1 MLEFSKNAKKYID
14 VFAQETGRRFNSV
27 LLRPEHLLYALLTQG
42 DRYLIR
48 LLTMAGVSTDEVERK
63 VFNFLKAGET
73 TVYIG
78 SIPQGTE
85 FNRLIK
91 ISREEA
97 IRTTSGKIQTEH
109 LVLAMFRIG
118 GVHGLD
124 HLIESGKLS
133 YTLALREIG
142 GEPMEQEAA
151 GLNKKKNDKQKSLK
165 DFTVNLNELAIDG
178 KIGPAIGRDTEIE
191 RMIHILSRKTKNN
204 PVLIGEAGVGKT
216 AIVEGLAKLIVDG
229 AVPDHLKDKT
239 ILTLDITAVVAG
251 TKYRGEFEERLKRIM
266 LELKESENIILFIDE
281 LHSIIGAGA
290 AEGALDA
297 ANILKPVLARGEIQ
311 CVGATTLKEFKKY
324 IEKDPALERRFQSL
338 LVVEPSVDDTEKI
351 LSGVKTVYE
360 EHHRVIYTD
369 EAVKAAVRF
378 SHRYINGRYLPDKA
392 IDVLDEAGAGVKLR
406 NDHRPQDLLD
416 EEKELNRINALKNA
430 SVAEQNFEEAAR
442 YRDEY
447 NQKKSLYERR
457 LEDWNLKRNEYALH
471 VEADDI
477 IGVIARWSGIPVDR
491 ISSSESDRLLR
502 MEDIL
507 QEKLV
512 GQKEAVSALARAVR
526 RSRTG
531 FRRQNR
537 PIGAF
542 VFAGPTGVG
551 KTELAKILADY
562 LFGDRASLIRIDMS
576 EFMEKHS
583 ISRLVG
589 APPGYVGYEEGGQ
602 LTEKVK
608 RRPYS
613 IILFDEIEKAHPDF
627 FNILLQ
633 VLDEGELTDSLSGTV
648 SFRDTVIIMTSNLGN
663 SRFDKT
669 GKPGFFG
676 EDEGNELSRD
686 KVMQAVRDNFNPEFI
701 NRIDEIIC
709 FHPLTREHIL
719 KIIDL
724 MLAELS
730 DRIAKEGVEL
740 SFSKSVRDYLAEK
753 GESTL
758 YGARYLRKVIQEEI
772 EDRLAHEMLKGW
784 DGEVLVR
791 VQCRGGN
798 VSISVMNKTA
808 ATAPKT
814 KERVKNR

>member
-1 MLEFSKNAKKYID
+1 MLDFSKYAKKYID
-14 VFAQETGRRFNSV
+14 VFAQEAGRRFSSP
-27 LLRPEHLLYALLTQG
+27 LLRPEHLLYAFLTQG
-42 DRYLIR
+42 DRFLVR
-48 LLTMAGVSTDEVERK
+48 LLTMAGVSTDEIEK
-63 VFNFLKAGET
+63 QIFDFLKAGET
-73 TVYIG
+73 AVYIG

-97 IRTTSGKIQTEH
+97 IRTTSAKIQTEH
-109 LVLAMFRIG
+109 LVLAMLRIG
-118 GVHGLD
+118 GVHGIE
-124 HLIESGKLS
+124 HLVENGKLS
-133 YTLALREIG
+133 YTQALREIG

-151 GLNKKKNDKQKSLK
+151 GLNKKKSDKQKSIK
-165 DFTVNLNELAIDG
+165 DFTVNLNELAAAG
-178 KIGPAIGRDTEIE
+178 KIERVVGRDTELE
-191 RMIHILSRKTKNN
+191 RVIHILSRRTKNN
-204 PVLIGEAGVGKT
+204 PVLIGESGVGKT
-216 AIVEGLAKLIVDG
+216 AIVEGLALLINEG
-229 AVPDHLKDKT
+229 SVPDHLKERT
-239 ILTLDITAVVAG
+239 VLSLDITAVVAG

-311 CVGATTLKEFKKY
+311 CIGATTLKEFKKY
-324 IEKDPALERRFQSL
+324 IEKDPALERRFQSV
-338 LVVEPSVDDTEKI
+338 LVVEPSVEDTEKI
-351 LSGVKTVYE
+351 LAGVKKGYE
-360 EHHRVIYTD
+360 EHHRVVYTD
-369 EAVKAAVRF
+369 EAIRAAVRY
-378 SHRYINGRYLPDKA
+378 SYRYINGRYLPDKA

-406 NDHRPQDLLD
+406 NDHRPQSLVDD
-416 EEKELNRINALKNA
+416 ENELARINSLKNEC
-430 SVAEQNFEEAAR
+430 VAEQNFEEAAR

-447 NQKKSLYERR
+447 NRKKAAYEQK
-457 LEDWNLKRNEYALH
+457 LEDWNLKRNEYTLQ
-471 VEADDI
+471 VNADDI
-477 IGVIARWSGIPVDR
+477 IAVISRWSGIPVDR
-491 ISSSESDRLLR
+491 ISSSESDRLLH
-502 MEDIL
+502 MEEIL
-507 QEKLV
+507 QEKIV
-512 GQKEAVSALARAVR
+512 GQKEAVSALARAIR

-542 VFAGPTGVG
+542 IFAGPTGVG

-576 EFMEKHS
+576 EFMEKHAV
-583 ISRLVG
+583 SRLVG

-633 VLDEGELTDSLSGTV
+633 VFDEGELSDSLSGTV

-663 SRFDKT
+663 SRFDTTGKT
-669 GKPGFFG
+669 GFFDTEQS
-676 EDEGNELSRD
+676 EDLSQE

-709 FHPLTREHIL
+709 FHSLTREHIL

-730 DRIAKEGVEL
+730 ERVAKEGVEL
-740 SFSKSVRDYLAEK
+740 SFSRSVRDFLVDK
-753 GESTL
+753 GESSR
-758 YGARYLRKVIQEEI
+758 YGARYLRRVIQEEI

-784 DGEVLVR
+784 EGNVLVR

-798 VSISVMNKTA
+798 VSISVMNKIK
-808 ATAPKT
+808 ATAPK
-814 KERVKNR
+814 EMV